1 MNTKIRLVQMN
12 VIPGNPL
19 ENFKT
24 CSSFVK
30 KAKEDNVEV
39 LVFPE
44 LCLSGYLIGDM
55 WEEMS
60 FLEDCEYYGNEL
72 AKLSSNTLTIIFG
85 NVFIDKE
92 LHGTDGRIVKL
103 NGAFVAQRGKFYIN
117 MFNNLSVYP
126 KTLLPNYRE
135 FEESRHFKDGLWY
148 ANHKG
153 YDFLNNFEP
162 IPINL
167 RLKIGLTI
175 CEDGW
180 DSDYDIHPIK
190 NCKSLSSNL
199 ILNLSCSPFT
209 INKNISRDK
218 VFSLHAKN
226 NNIPVCYV
234 NTIGLQ
240 NNSKTIFTFDGS
252 TVVYDNL
259 GNIITSINPFEENYV
274 DITFDSTTQKVYP
287 VGFPTIPDEL
297 TEIEQIH
304 KALIFGIKS
313 YMKQSNLSKV
323 VIGSSGGIDSAV
335 VAALYAEAIGK
346 DNLLLVNM
354 PSEFNSQTTIN
365 LSKQLAK
372 NIGCYY
378 TTIPIG
384 DSVKLTKEQIHNLIV
399 PQLNSGDIN
408 SIFNNAIQ
416 LNLSNFDLENIQA
429 RDRSSRILAAVAS
442 AFNGVFTNNGNKTE
456 ASVGY
461 CTMLGD
467 LAGFVSTIGD
477 LWKTQVYELG
487 KYLNRKEEI
496 IPKEIFEIIP
506 SAELSAEQC
515 LDKGKGDPLIYWY
528 HDNLFKS
535 WTERWNRIT
544 PTEILEHYIN
554 KDLCKFLGI
563 NKSEDSIHNIFKTNK
578 LFIDDLEYWWKKFK
592 GISIAKRV
600 QCPPILAVS
609 RRSFGFDYRETLN
622 CVYFSKKYLELKKS
636 LNIIKYKYE
645 EE

>member
-12 VIPGNPL
+12 VIPGNPF

-30 KAKEDNVEV
+30 KAKEDNIEV

-60 FLEDCEYYGNEL
+60 FLEDCEYYGEEL

-85 NVFIDKE
+85 NVFIDRE
-92 LHGTDGRIVKL
+92 LYGTDGRIVKL
-103 NGAFVAQRGKFYIN
+103 NGSFVAQRGKFCIN
-117 MFNNLSVYP
+117 RFNGLSVYP

-135 FEESRHFKDGLWY
+135 FEEPRHFKDGLWY
-148 ANHKG
+148 AKHKG
-153 YDFLNNFEP
+153 YEFIHNFEP
-162 IPINL
+162 ITINL
-167 RLKIGLTI
+167 GLQIGITI

-180 DSDYDIHPIK
+180 DADYGIHPIQ
-190 NCKSLSSNL
+190 NCALLGADL

-218 VFSLHAKN
+218 VFSSHAKN
-226 NNIPVCYV
+226 NSIPVCYV

-252 TVVYDNL
+252 TVVYDDL
-259 GNIITSINPFEENYV
+259 GNIITSINLFEEKYI
-274 DITFDSTTQKVYP
+274 DIGFDSLTKKVYP
-287 VGFPTIPDEL
+287 IGFPNFPDEL

-313 YMKQSNLSKV
+313 YMKQSKLTKV

-365 LSKQLAK
+365 LSKQLAT

-384 DSVKLTKEQIHNLIV
+384 VSIALTKEQINNLII
-399 PQLNSGDIN
+399 PQLNSG
-408 SIFNNAIQ
+408 NNIK

-429 RDRSSRILAAVAS
+429 RDRSARILAAVAC

-487 KYLNRKEEI
+487 RELNKNKEI

-535 WTERWNRIT
+535 WVERWNRIT
-544 PTEILEHYIN
+544 PTEILEHYIS
-554 KDLCKFLGI
+554 KDLCNFLGI
-563 NKSEDSIHNIFKTNK
+563 NKSEDSIHNIFKTDK
-578 LFIDDLEYWWKKFK
+578 LFIEDLEYWWKKFK

-600 QCPPILAVS
+600 QGPPILAVS
-609 RRSFGFDYRETLN
+609 RRAFGFDYRETLN
-622 CVYFSKKYLELKKS
+622 CVYFSKKYLQLKKD

-645 EE
+645 E